1 MTRCKITGDQIAG
14 LSHVKEITLFVVCYI
29 IYLLTKDLLFD
40 QSTALQNSL
49 LILDIERR
57 FGILVEPS
65 IQTWLATNSPLLLTL
80 CNWLYIVTYWP
91 VILGLSLLLYLRNR
105 ESYYR
110 CRNII

>member
-57 FGILVEPS
+57 FGIL
-65 IQTWLATNSPLLLTL
+65 Q
-80 CNWLYIVTYWP
+80 
-91 VILGLSLLLYLRNR
+91 
-105 ESYYR
+105 YYR
-110 CRNII
+110 YSTTTIVQYYLGIVLQLDRPCAFWRLLRKLRHT